1 MANYLLGGK
10 KSLATLLNE
19 NLVNNI
25 SSWESLEVVLLK
37 MSCTQTCNL
46 VYTWVVIREGY
57 LVPWVNIIK

>member
-10 KSLATLLNE
+10 KILATLLNQ

-25 SSWESLEVVLLK
+25 NSWASLEAVLSK
-37 MSCTQTCNL
+37 MSCTQPCNL

-57 LVPWVNIIK
+57 LAPWVNVNK